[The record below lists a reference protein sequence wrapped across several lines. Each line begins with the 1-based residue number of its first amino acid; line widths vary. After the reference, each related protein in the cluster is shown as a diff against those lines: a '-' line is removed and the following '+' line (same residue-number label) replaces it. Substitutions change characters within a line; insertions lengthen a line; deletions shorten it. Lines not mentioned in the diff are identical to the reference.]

1 MKIIFISLAFS
12 FAALT
17 GIAQNGVGIGTGAP
31 NANAILDLTSIS
43 KGLLL
48 PRLNTSQRTGMGSVA
63 GMVVYDTDLKLIYQ
77 HDGSSWRQM
86 LNSTFWTASTTRN
99 YIYKQCCI
107 WHSYKSKYI

>member
-48 PRLNTSQRTGMGSVA
+48 PRLNT
-63 GMVVYDTDLKLIYQ
+63 
-77 HDGSSWRQM
+77 
-86 LNSTFWTASTTRN
+86 
-99 YIYKQCCI
+99 
-107 WHSYKSKYI
+107 